1 MTTRAEAFQRINGR
15 AVWRKARRSHRCDA
29 NDQTYRS
36 VRCKRLIFPGDKYFD
51 TGLVVSEDYR
61 TKRYC
66 VECANE
72 SIIKS

>member
-1 MTTRAEAFQRINGR
+1 MTTRAEAFQRVNGGR
-15 AVWRKARRSHRCDA
+15 AVWRKAVKQHRCDA

-36 VRCKRLIFPGDKYFD
+36 VRCRMLIFKGDKYFD
-51 TGLVVSEDYR
+51 TGLVISDTHR

-72 SIIKS
+72 QLR